1 MSLLSEGGTELTPS
15 LLATG
20 TCQSLSIIDS
30 QMYRSWK
37 GKGVTAGRIDCHVCM
52 FAQDLRNAVG
62 KSTDH
67 PLIGAGTGF

>member
-30 QMYRSWK
+30 QMYGSWK
-37 GKGVTAGRIDCHVCM
+37 VKGVTEGRIDCHGCV
-52 FAQDLRNAVG
+52 FAQDLGNPTV
-62 KSTDH
+62 KWESQLLTQ
-67 PLIGAGTGF
+67 